1 MQNFFGGLFM
11 GKKER
16 LSLRKYKVGLV
27 SVLIVTVFLA
37 GHVAADEVNSAVQLN
52 QVGTEQVVQ
61 VVDSSQAVDET
72 QVELA
77 TEQTSEVS
85 SQTVNQDG
93 LNLSDNQEVSLPTE
107 NEVADSTQDKIST
120 VSIKHLTR
128 HHSKKQVKL
137 NNQKLHK
144 VLIQMSK
151 SRFQRFGR
159 AAIKVKELL

>member
-1 MQNFFGGLFM
+1 M

-16 LSLRKYKVGLV
+16 LSLRKYKVRLV

-37 GHVAADEVNSAVQLN
+37 GHVAVDEVDSAVQLN

-93 LNLSDNQEVSLPTE
+93 LNLSDNQEASLPTE

-128 HHSKKQVKL
+128 HHSKK
-137 NNQKLHK
+137 
-144 VLIQMSK
+144 
-151 SRFQRFGR
+151 
-159 AAIKVKELL
+159 